1 VQRFFPAEFVL
12 DVACTGIVDVEPLKS
27 LSFGKATV
35 YTWTPPPV
43 QAWTHNFGLHVWLCP
58 YVRIIHRI
66 MHIYIQTS
74 IRVMNPFIQRSTNAY
89 NFIRLGA
96 AMNSVAGTA
105 MDITVDS
112 VSIAA
117 INSRV
122 GAHLEHT
129 STPQPTCSPRITVGY
144 KEHLNI
150 FCLVC

>member
-1 VQRFFPAEFVL
+1 MWHAQASWTWSHSSPSHSARPPSTRGLRHLCRHGLTTLDCMYGYVHMFV
-12 DVACTGIVDVEPLKS
+12 
-27 LSFGKATV
+27 SFIESCI
-35 YTWTPPPV
+35 Y
-43 QAWTHNFGLHVWLCP
+43 
-58 YVRIIHRI
+58 
-66 MHIYIQTS
+66 IYIQTS